1 MTASG
6 MTANSS
12 YTVRSGVSVSGG
24 TTWCG
29 INVDGTLS
37 GGSSVTAEVQAEAGN
52 TPYIYIYYYFL
63 FCIHIPIRTLFH
75 GDGIIVPSPWNHC
88 SITMEQRE

>member
-29 INVDGTLS
+29 INVDGSLS
-37 GGSSVTAEVQAEAGN
+37 GGSSVTTATATASVGTGMGGGGN
-52 TPYIYIYYYFL
+52 QPGGGGG
-63 FCIHIPIRTLFH
+63 PGR
-75 GDGIIVPSPWNHC
+75 GW
-88 SITMEQRE
+88 